1 MLDAVFN
8 SLAPYCYYLAA
19 GLIACIVALCFDILK
34 GQPPENYK
42 KCIEAVLCGC
52 IAFALCG
59 WVQSHYSS
67 ITKSDCLYLAVGIG
81 AIGAGLG
88 IGRIG
93 SAAMEAIARQPESAG
108 EVKMN
113 MIIAA
118 ALVEGVSLFAV
129 IVCLLCLFM

>member
-19 GLIACIVALCFDILK
+19 GIIACIVALCFDILK
-34 GQPPENYK
+34 GHPPENYK

-81 AIGAGLG
+81 AIGAG
-88 IGRIG
+88 RIT
-93 SAAMEAIARQPESAG
+93 EITL
-108 EVKMN
+108 K
-113 MIIAA
+113 
-118 ALVEGVSLFAV
+118 LVLKRFNLNEDHYAKKD
-129 IVCLLCLFM
+129 